1 MIIQFYIHA
10 IRGTPSVK
18 AQAAFYG
25 KATQPTQPK
34 EGLQVQLN
42 HRVARLASA
51 A

>member
-1 MIIQFYIHA
+1 MILQFYIHA

-25 KATQPTQPK
+25 KATQPK
-34 EGLQVQLN
+34 EGSQVQLN